1 MRRRLYT
8 VLILFSAVLPAVI
21 WLRTSRQRLPAK
33 PVPSKGKVVAV
44 PQPREPGASTELP
57 QLRLFVLAINGGGS
71 PQRNYQSHLSHLK
84 GLLNLLH
91 RAGVPANRITV
102 LAGDGSDPTPDM
114 VLREENIGADGW
126 RLRGTPVEEYF
137 APQGAMG
144 NSEVTGATLYPAT
157 RGSLSIWMMTVGQQ
171 LGAGDTLLLYVTDH
185 GSRGPEPEENRI
197 VLWGDGQG
205 LSVRELRSALETLD
219 PSVRVVALMSQCYSG
234 AFGSLLDLGGEQGEP
249 TGRFCGFFS
258 TTADRQSYG
267 CYPETRDDPK
277 VGHSFAF
284 LQALPAAAGRFA
296 LAHELALEFDDTP
309 DVPLRTSDLY
319 LGAVLA
325 EAASVRGVSVG
336 QFVDDLLKQAWGE
349 QPGWNLDVQR
359 VDRLAAQFGL
369 PTTRR
374 RADVEK
380 TLESLERL
388 PSPLERLA
396 GEADK
401 AMEEKNLT
409 MFGRFRAARTDWRTS
424 LVPSLL
430 KVLDPNSRLRLGTML
445 ASDLAAFCDDS
456 GDDPARAAKQ
466 ERDVVK
472 QLVFR
477 TRIRMAAL
485 ARLEKMLDSIAGWLY
500 LADRPTERAVA
511 QKLADCED
519 LDLKLPKA
527 KWVDP
532 GPALPLLDNEMALA
546 KSLLAKMSASGPLKQ
561 PALHLGE
568 AAPSLDLVPYR
579 GDIPKVGSGKPLL
592 LFFWATWCKACKAVL
607 PDLLAL
613 ARKRNLAILA
623 VTDDNEANLDRFF
636 AVPREFPSVVG
647 QDPAHQLGARFGVR
661 ALPTF
666 VLLDGQGKLGSE
678 VTNSLRDL
686 PEENR
691 Q

>member
-1 MRRRLYT
+1 MRGRSYK
-8 VLILFSAVLPAVI
+8 VLIWIPAVLLAVI
-21 WLRTSRQRLPAK
+21 WFRMSWQRPPGK
-33 PVPSKGKVVAV
+33 PVSSNGQVEPPPK
-44 PQPREPGASTELP
+44 PREPGASTEISH
-57 QLRLFVLAINGGGS
+57 LRLHVLAINGGGS
-71 PQRNYQSHLSHLK
+71 PQKNYQSHLSHLK
-84 GLLNLLH
+84 GLVELLH

-102 LAGDGSDPTPDM
+102 LAGDGSDPTPDI
-114 VLREENIGADGW
+114 VLREENVGVEGW
-126 RLRGTPVEEYF
+126 RLRGTPVEESF
-137 APQGAMG
+137 EAQGAMG

-171 LGAGDTLLLYVTDH
+171 LGPGDTLLLYVTDH
-185 GSRGPEPEENRI
+185 GSRGALPDENRI

-219 PSVRVVALMSQCYSG
+219 QSVHVIALMSQCYSG
-234 AFGSLLDLGGEQGEP
+234 AFGSLFDLGGERGEP

-319 LGAVLA
+319 LETVLDK
-325 EAASVRGVSVG
+325 AASAHGVSVG
-336 QFVDDLLKQAWGE
+336 QFVDDLLEQAWGQ

-359 VDRLAAQFGL
+359 VDRLTAQFGL

-374 RADVEK
+374 RAAVAEAIALLDG
-380 TLESLERL
+380 L
-388 PSPLERLA
+388 PAPLERLA
-396 GEADK
+396 GEAEK
-401 AMEEKNLT
+401 AMEAGNQM
-409 MFGRFRAARTDWRTS
+409 MFRRFQAARPDWRNP
-424 LVPSLL
+424 LEPSLL
-430 KVLDPNSRLRLGTML
+430 NVLDANSRLRLGRML
-445 ASDLAAFCDDS
+445 VSDLVAFGRAS
-456 GDDPARAAKQ
+456 GDDPARVAKQ

-500 LADRPTERAVA
+500 LADRRTERAVA
-511 QKLADCED
+511 QRLADCEA

-527 KWVDP
+527 EGVDP
-532 GPALPLLDNEMALA
+532 GPALPIMDNDVALA
-546 KSLLAKMSASGPLKQ
+546 KSLLANMSASRPLNQ

-568 AAPSLDLVPYR
+568 AGPKLELVPYR

-607 PDLLAL
+607 PDVLAL
-613 ARKRNLAILA
+613 ARNRDLALLA
-623 VTDDNEANLDRFF
+623 VTDDSEANLDRFF
-636 AVPREFPSVVG
+636 ATHREFSSVVG
-647 QDPAHQLGARFGVR
+647 RDPGHQLGARLGVR

-666 VLLDGQGKLGSE
+666 VLLDGEGRLASA

-686 PEENR
+686 P